1 MDLLLANPP
10 RSPYPTCHGHGV
22 GLSGVPAVSSAA
34 FLALFGG
41 AVVILGL
48 LGLTLSRR
56 AERAERSRRL
66 AADGRA
72 AGYVNP
78 RRRFA
83 VEQPGAPG
91 AASSIA
97 EEDAEDR
104 RPTLHDPDP
113 FVRMSF
119 IAGLAGQ
126 RGAEQTIVEALQD
139 EFPQVRREAVRA
151 LAEIGGG
158 GAARA
163 LSVVVARDPSAEV
176 REEAVAALAGL
187 IEHPAADDSSS
198 R

>member
-1 MDLLLANPP
+1 M
-10 RSPYPTCHGHGV
+10 
-22 GLSGVPAVSSAA
+22 SSAA
-34 FLALFGG
+34 FLALCGG
-41 AVVILGL
+41 TVLILGL
-48 LGLTLSRR
+48 LGFTLSRR

-66 AADGRA
+66 AADRRA
-72 AGYVNP
+72 ASYMNP

-83 VEQPGAPG
+83 VEQPGMTSTAP
-91 AASSIA
+91 SIA
-97 EEDAEDR
+97 DEDAADR

-126 RGAEQTIVEALQD
+126 RAAEQTIMEALQD

-151 LAEIGGG
+151 LAEIGGD

-163 LSVVVARDPSAEV
+163 LSVVVRRDPSAEV

-187 IEHPAADDSSS
+187 IEHPAADGTSL